1 MLSYVEVEFYK
12 NCLVGEHDWR
22 IVHVEKKIYPVNPTA
37 TMTKENFCY
46 KKGFLKYFIN
56 LLLSFIIFF
65 AFSKTCLNFLGP
77 MLRFENENNSA
88 SHWMSVML
96 VTKMVP

>member
-1 MLSYVEVEFYK
+1 MRILYTFKKPVVEVE
-12 NCLVGEHDWR
+12 
-22 IVHVEKKIYPVNPTA
+22 KKPGKPSA

-77 MLRFENENNSA
+77 MLRFENENNSVSIQTEVVA
-88 SHWMSVML
+88 L
-96 VTKMVP
+96 

>member
-1 MLSYVEVEFYK
+1 MYIFKKPDIE
-12 NCLVGEHDWR
+12 
-22 IVHVEKKIYPVNPTA
+22 VEKKPGKPSA

-65 AFSKTCLNFLGP
+65 AFSKNVLEFFGP
-77 MLRFENENNSA
+77 
-88 SHWMSVML
+88 
-96 VTKMVP
+96 PC